1 MIIFLLSRK
10 KKFDCHRMNHHC
22 ITGTVSVKQSAS
34 FHLSRPSQ
42 LSSDLRLSKFSKPP
56 EVREGPQAT
65 RLAQATA
72 AYLYR
77 YRYHVKKT
85 YRENFRAAKSLL
97 SPASRSDLDPG
108 SYYHH
113 RYWMVKS
120 NPSFPHGKRLRNAA
134 IFSVRN
140 YPVGPKPTGRVGK
153 AASSDTGFIWVSLVK
168 KQAMLL
174 KKSIF
179 SRMPLGQA
187 PSDKGSS
194 T

>member
-1 MIIFLLSRK
+1 MIVIYHESNESLHNRYS
-10 KKFDCHRMNHHC
+10 
-22 ITGTVSVKQSAS
+22 ISQTVRVISPISTFPTFVRSAS
-34 FHLSRPSQ
+34 LKIFENRQRPEKGHRPQ
-42 LSSDLRLSKFSKPP
+42 GWHKLRP
-56 EVREGPQAT
+56 
-65 RLAQATA
+65 
-72 AYLYR
+72 YR

-113 RYWMVKS
+113 RYWIVKS

-153 AASSDTGFIWVSLVK
+153 AASSDTGFIWVSLMK

-174 KKSIF
+174 KKSTF